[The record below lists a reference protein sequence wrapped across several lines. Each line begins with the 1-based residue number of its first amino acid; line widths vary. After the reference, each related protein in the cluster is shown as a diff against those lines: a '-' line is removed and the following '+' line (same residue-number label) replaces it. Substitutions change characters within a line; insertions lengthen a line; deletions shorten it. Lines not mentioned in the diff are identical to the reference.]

1 MKIDKGLFISINIL
15 VIFSLFTGAL
25 ALFGNNITE
34 VTKWDKKE
42 IVKIENRLRRL
53 DKESIT
59 IPLMEFDSNYDFT
72 ITVRNKE
79 DFDNLTV
86 LIPQKLQDYK
96 NILVEIEE
104 GTYFSTTDHILINN
118 QIHPD
123 CGLSITG
130 NGDVTIMAT
139 SHNLMEEA
147 KIYDGY
153 AITDVLI
160 GDTVNPNEVFTDGEN
175 LIHLSVIDDSINS
188 GIKFVDRL
196 FEKIKP
202 NDRKDCYYKLKCDIL
217 PDKSA
222 DECKNLWLWAT
233 HSWIS
238 SYEKIDSIVD
248 GYIYLTAN
256 SDVELYQCPLNTDYT
271 SWKIMPR
278 IKIVNHGPSN
288 NGVYVDKNGLAY
300 LPKKHAS
307 IFKCDKGAFLNIEN
321 SELKCIEVAGI
332 KFVGG
337 NAPVIDINRVTDY
350 VYIHDCDFTS
360 QQDLSI
366 RLGTD
371 NGIVR
376 NNAFRNSMGTVI
388 DIPNK
393 GCRNHVISNNRFT
406 NCGNRLLNQG
416 CIKAAADSVLISG
429 NVFHNNLISALNVGV
444 WHGAKPQGRISS
456 IVEDNFIYNDDEF
469 LKDYIGKSLLDVS
482 MLYVYTKN
490 DNVIIRRNRL
500 HGFRTLASGNGI
512 YIDDGA
518 YNVSVYDNIITDI
531 DGKLYNINCR
541 ANITEKAKENA
552 PAYSTNNFIANNIVD
567 GSIRFEIRG
576 DDKACNYPKSS
587 YGGSIFLLKGVGSI
601 KNKIENASLSM
612 DKKYLIDSIDLYLNL
627 KPQDYDSIVS
637 NQRPIFIDYFNKWVH
652 F

>member
-1 MKIDKGLFISINIL
+1 MTDTRKIFILTGIL
-15 VIFSLFTGAL
+15 ILSFFLTGVL
-25 ALFGNNITE
+25 KLFGNRFNILEKGNKDTI
-34 VTKWDKKE
+34 DQ
-42 IVKIENRLRRL
+42 IENKLRNL
-53 DKESIT
+53 DKESVNIRQ
-59 IPLMEFDSNYDFT
+59 IVPDSIYDFKIRVSNQQEFET
-72 ITVRNKE
+72 
-79 DFDNLTV
+79 LSV
-86 LIPQKLQDYK
+86 LIPQKLQTCK
-96 NILVEIEE
+96 NILVEIDE
-104 GTYFSTTDHILINN
+104 GTYFSNTNHILIND
-118 QIHPD
+118 QFHPD
-123 CGLSITG
+123 CSLSIIG
-130 NGDVTIMAT
+130 KGDVTIMAT
-139 SHNLMEEA
+139 SDNLRKDA
-147 KIYDGY
+147 RIYNGFTV
-153 AITDVLI
+153 TDMFA
-160 GDTVNPNEVFTDGEN
+160 DTSINPNEIFTDGEN
-175 LIHLSVIDDSINS
+175 LIFLSVTDDSINS
-188 GIKFVDRL
+188 GVKFIDKL
-196 FEKIKP
+196 FEKINP
-202 NDRKDCYYKLKCDIL
+202 NDTHDLRYKLKSDFL
-217 PDKSA
+217 NNTSA
-222 DECKNLWLWAT
+222 DECKNIWLWAT

-256 SDVELYQCPLNTDYT
+256 RDIELYQCPLNTDYT

-278 IKIVNHGPSN
+278 IKIVNQTPSE
-288 NGVYVDKNGLAY
+288 NGVYINNDGLIY
-300 LPKKHAS
+300 LPNSHDS
-307 IFKCDKGAFLNIEN
+307 IFKCNKGQFLNLTN
-321 SELKCIEVAGI
+321 SGLKSIEVAGI

-337 NAPVIDINRVTDY
+337 NAPIIDISNVTGY
-350 VYIHDCDFTS
+350 AYIHDCHFTC
-360 QQDLSI
+360 QQNLSI
-366 RLGTD
+366 RLNTN
-371 NGIVR
+371 NGIVM
-376 NNAFRNSMGTVI
+376 NNTFRNSMGTVI

-393 GCRNHVISNNRFT
+393 GYRNHVIFNNRFT

-429 NVFHNNLISALNVGV
+429 NVFHNNLIAALNVGV

-456 IVEDNFIYNDDEF
+456 IVEDNLIYNDEEF

-567 GSIRFEIRG
+567 GPIRFEIRG
-576 DDKACNYPKSS
+576 DDKAFNYPKSS
-587 YGGSIFLLKGVGSI
+587 YGGSLFLLKGVGSI

-612 DKKYLIDSIDLYLNL
+612 DKKYLIDSIDLHLNL
-627 KPQDYDSIVS
+627 KPQDYDSIIS
-637 NQRPIFIDYFNKWVH
+637 NQRKVFIDYFNKWVQ